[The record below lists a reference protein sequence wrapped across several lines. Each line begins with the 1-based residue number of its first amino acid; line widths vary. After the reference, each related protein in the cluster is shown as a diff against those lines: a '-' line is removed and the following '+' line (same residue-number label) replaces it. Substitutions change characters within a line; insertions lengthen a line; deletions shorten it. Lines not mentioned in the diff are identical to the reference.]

1 MLPRTR
7 ACLQPGK
14 LFLIGVD
21 EALNVPS
28 DNRCHCPSISPYLL
42 PSRPLPS
49 LSFAMSGG
57 KSQGMP
63 APVKAVL
70 SKFSGRKEEDRM
82 VGYLSFL
89 KIGPQLLRF
98 IPGKKARDLRNWLTV
113 YGYWNQV
120 CVGGGEG

>member
-1 MLPRTR
+1 M
-7 ACLQPGK
+7 G
-14 LFLIGVD
+14 
-21 EALNVPS
+21 
-28 DNRCHCPSISPYLL
+28 
-42 PSRPLPS
+42 
-49 LSFAMSGG
+49 GG

-98 IPGKKARDLRNWLTV
+98 VPGKKARDLRNWLTV

-120 CVGGGEG
+120 REISRE